1 MHHSFSTLP
10 INKKHF
16 LRYESIVGDPNK
28 PGVVFLGGFMSDMQG
43 NKAVALRKFCIDKGY
58 AFIRF
63 DYMGHGLSS
72 GSFEE
77 GTIGLWKKNVL
88 TVLDRLTQGNQILVG
103 SSMGGWLMILAALA
117 RPERISGLIGIAA
130 APDFTEYLIWERL
143 DSVQKQALLKEGRF
157 LLHSEYGDAPYP
169 ITRELIE
176 EGRKHLLLHQ
186 HIDISIPVR
195 LLHGQR
201 DNDVPCV
208 FSQKLMEK
216 VHSADVVIELIEDGD
231 HRLSDERSLAL
242 LCHHVEDLVETLAK
256 SV

>member
-1 MHHSFSTLP
+1 
-10 INKKHF
+10 
-16 LRYESIVGDPNK
+16 
-28 PGVVFLGGFMSDMQG
+28 
-43 NKAVALRKFCIDKGY
+43 
-58 AFIRF
+58 
-63 DYMGHGLSS
+63 
-72 GSFEE
+72 
-77 GTIGLWKKNVL
+77 
-88 TVLDRLTQGNQILVG
+88 
-103 SSMGGWLMILAALA
+103 MILAALA